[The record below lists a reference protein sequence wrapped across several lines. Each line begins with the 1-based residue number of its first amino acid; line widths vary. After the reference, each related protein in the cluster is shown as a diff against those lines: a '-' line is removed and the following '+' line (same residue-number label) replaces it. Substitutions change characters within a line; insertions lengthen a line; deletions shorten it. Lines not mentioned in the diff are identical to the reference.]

1 MKVRDMMTEQ
11 VPYCLADMAPQAAR
25 IMMDLGVGGVVP
37 IVDKDQDSK
46 LIGVVTDRDLWLE
59 MERRDSRKVR
69 VCDCL
74 ITPDLSCSADDDV
87 EQAVDCMCDHE
98 VLRIPVVDEDHR
110 IQGMVSMADVLHRSE
125 IPAAKA
131 FEVLKTRVGTKS
143 RRGILRM
150 EWST

>member
-11 VPYCLADMAPQAAR
+11 VPCCLVSDMAPQAAR

-59 MERRDSRKVR
+59 IARRDSRDVR
-69 VCDCL
+69 VSDCT
-74 ITPDLSCSADDDV
+74 ITPDLSCFPDDDV

-98 VLRIPVVDEDHR
+98 VLRIPVIDENHR

-131 FEVLKTRVGTKS
+131 FEALKKG
-143 RRGILRM
+143 
-150 EWST
+150 